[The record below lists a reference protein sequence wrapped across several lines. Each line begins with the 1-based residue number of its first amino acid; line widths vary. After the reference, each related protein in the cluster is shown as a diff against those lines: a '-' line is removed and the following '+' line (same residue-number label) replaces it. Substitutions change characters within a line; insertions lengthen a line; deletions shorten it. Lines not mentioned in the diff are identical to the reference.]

1 MKRKDIIE
9 KLLSEGFSEKT
20 LSRMGD
26 RELLVLVKTVLKEE
40 VVMVS
45 KKSPTAAADIANA
58 KKQNKTIETYEEEM
72 SEEKPSAGLSKE
84 KKSEVVKKVKKGED
98 IGKKGKGFE
107 KIVKKAK
114 ESGADDPEAVAA
126 SAMWKNIQREN
137 EVESWVL
144 NLAEENFSNF
154 TKKSEIMEIISSKV
168 KETSTPMPATKARK
182 GHNGIPEF
190 MSYDAIVSNQP
201 SPSPAQP
208 DIDTPT
214 KPGTPEKPSKPKTPY
229 EPGPGTNPK
238 PKAMGEEKSKK

>member
-26 RELLVLVKTVLKEE
+26 KELTVLAKTVLKEA
-40 VVMVS
+40 VMI
-45 KKSPTAAADIANA
+45 KSGNVKDIENA
-58 KKQNKTIETYEEEM
+58 KKLGKTIETYEEK
-72 SEEKPSAGLSKE
+72 SEEGDENEEWSHVQK
-84 KKSEVVKKVKKGED
+84 
-98 IGKKGKGFE
+98 
-107 KIVKKAK
+107 
-114 ESGADDPEAVAA
+114 
-126 SAMWKNIQREN
+126 EN

-144 NLAEENFSNF
+144 NLAEEKFSNF

-168 KETSTPMPATKARK
+168 KETSTPMPATKAKK
-182 GHNGIPEF
+182 GHNGVPEF
-190 MSYDAIVSNQP
+190 MTYDAIVSTQP
-201 SPSPAQP
+201 APAQP

>member
-26 RELLVLVKTVLKEE
+26 KELTVLAKTVLKEA
-40 VVMVS
+40 VMI
-45 KKSPTAAADIANA
+45 KSGNVKDIENA
-58 KKQNKTIETYEEEM
+58 KKLGKTIETYEEK
-72 SEEKPSAGLSKE
+72 SEEGN
-84 KKSEVVKKVKKGED
+84 EVENEEWSHVQK
-98 IGKKGKGFE
+98 
-107 KIVKKAK
+107 
-114 ESGADDPEAVAA
+114 
-126 SAMWKNIQREN
+126 EN

-144 NLAEENFSNF
+144 NLAEEKFSNF

-168 KETSTPMPATKARK
+168 KETPTPMPATKANK

-190 MSYDAIVSNQP
+190 MSYDAIVSTQP

>member
-26 RELLVLVKTVLKEE
+26 KELTVLAKTVLKEA
-40 VVMVS
+40 VMI
-45 KKSPTAAADIANA
+45 KSGNVKDIENA
-58 KKQNKTIETYEEEM
+58 KKLGKTIETYEEK
-72 SEEKPSAGLSKE
+72 SEEGN
-84 KKSEVVKKVKKGED
+84 EVENEEWSHVQK
-98 IGKKGKGFE
+98 
-107 KIVKKAK
+107 
-114 ESGADDPEAVAA
+114 
-126 SAMWKNIQREN
+126 EN

-144 NLAEENFSNF
+144 NLAEEKFSNF

-168 KETSTPMPATKARK
+168 KETPTPMPATKANK

-190 MSYDAIVSNQP
+190 MSYDAIVSTQ
-201 SPSPAQP
+201 PSPAQP

>member
-26 RELLVLVKTVLKEE
+26 KELSVLAKTVLKET
-40 VVMVS
+40 VMI
-45 KKSPTAAADIANA
+45 KSGNVKDIENA
-58 KKQNKTIETYEEEM
+58 KKLGKTIETYEEKGE
-72 SEEKPSAGLSKE
+72 KE
-84 KKSEVVKKVKKGED
+84 KEVENEEWSHVQK
-98 IGKKGKGFE
+98 
-107 KIVKKAK
+107 
-114 ESGADDPEAVAA
+114 
-126 SAMWKNIQREN
+126 EN

-144 NLAEENFSNF
+144 NLAEEKFSNF

-190 MSYDAIVSNQP
+190 MSYDAIVSTQP

-214 KPGTPEKPSKPKTPY
+214 KPETPEKPSKPKTPY

>member
-26 RELLVLVKTVLKEE
+26 KELAVLAKTVLKEE
-40 VVMVS
+40 DVMIS
-45 KKSPTAAADIANA
+45 KKDPLLQQKVTNA
-58 KKQNKTIETYEEEM
+58 KKSNQTIVTYEEE
-72 SEEKPSAGLSKE
+72 SKE
-84 KKSEVVKKVKKGED
+84 GKS
-98 IGKKGKGFE
+98 
-107 KIVKKAK
+107 K
-114 ESGADDPEAVAA
+114 EEEESNEWSHVQ
-126 SAMWKNIQREN
+126 KEN

-144 NLAEENFSNF
+144 NLAEEKFSNF

-168 KETSTPMPATKARK
+168 KETPTPMPATKANK

-190 MSYDAIVSNQP
+190 MSYDAIVSTQP

>member
-26 RELLVLVKTVLKEE
+26 KELAVLAKTVLKEA
-40 VVMVS
+40 VMI
-45 KKSPTAAADIANA
+45 KSGNIKDIENA
-58 KKQNKTIETYEEEM
+58 KKLGKTIETYEEE
-72 SEEKPSAGLSKE
+72 SEE
-84 KKSEVVKKVKKGED
+84 
-98 IGKKGKGFE
+98 GKDVENEEWSHVQK
-107 KIVKKAK
+107 
-114 ESGADDPEAVAA
+114 
-126 SAMWKNIQREN
+126 EN

-238 PKAMGEEKSKK
+238 PKAMGEEKVKSKK

>member
-26 RELLVLVKTVLKEE
+26 KELTVLAKTVLKEE

-45 KKSPTAAADIANA
+45 KNSPTAAADIANA
-58 KKQNKTIETYEEEM
+58 KKQNKTIETYEEE
-72 SEEKPSAGLSKE
+72 SKE
-84 KKSEVVKKVKKGED
+84 EEEETNEWSHVQK
-98 IGKKGKGFE
+98 
-107 KIVKKAK
+107 
-114 ESGADDPEAVAA
+114 
-126 SAMWKNIQREN
+126 EN

-144 NLAEENFSNF
+144 NLAEEKFSNF
-154 TKKSEIMEIISSKV
+154 TKKSEIMEIIGTKV

-190 MSYDAIVSNQP
+190 MSYDAIVSTQP

>member
-26 RELLVLVKTVLKEE
+26 KELSVLAKTVLKET
-40 VVMVS
+40 VMI
-45 KKSPTAAADIANA
+45 KSSNTAEIENA
-58 KKQNKTIETYEEEM
+58 KKLGKTIETYEEK
-72 SEEKPSAGLSKE
+72 SEEGDEVENKE
-84 KKSEVVKKVKKGED
+84 WSHVQK
-98 IGKKGKGFE
+98 
-107 KIVKKAK
+107 
-114 ESGADDPEAVAA
+114 
-126 SAMWKNIQREN
+126 EN

-144 NLAEENFSNF
+144 NLAEEKFSNF

-190 MSYDAIVSNQP
+190 MSYDAIVSTQP

>member
-26 RELLVLVKTVLKEE
+26 KELSVLAKTVLKET
-40 VVMVS
+40 VMI
-45 KKSPTAAADIANA
+45 KSGNVKDIENA
-58 KKQNKTIETYEEEM
+58 KKLGKTIETYEEKGE
-72 SEEKPSAGLSKE
+72 KE
-84 KKSEVVKKVKKGED
+84 KEVENEEWSHVQK
-98 IGKKGKGFE
+98 
-107 KIVKKAK
+107 
-114 ESGADDPEAVAA
+114 
-126 SAMWKNIQREN
+126 EN

-144 NLAEENFSNF
+144 NLAEEKFSNF

-190 MSYDAIVSNQP
+190 MSYDAIVSTQP

>member
-26 RELLVLVKTVLKEE
+26 KELTVLAKTVLKEA
-40 VVMVS
+40 VMI
-45 KKSPTAAADIANA
+45 KSGNVKDIENA
-58 KKQNKTIETYEEEM
+58 KKLGKTIETYEEK
-72 SEEKPSAGLSKE
+72 SEEGN
-84 KKSEVVKKVKKGED
+84 EVENEEWSHVQK
-98 IGKKGKGFE
+98 
-107 KIVKKAK
+107 
-114 ESGADDPEAVAA
+114 
-126 SAMWKNIQREN
+126 EN

-144 NLAEENFSNF
+144 NLAEEKFSNF

-190 MSYDAIVSNQP
+190 MSYDAIVSTQP

>member
-26 RELLVLVKTVLKEE
+26 KELTVLAKTVLKEA
-40 VVMVS
+40 VMI
-45 KKSPTAAADIANA
+45 KSGNVKDIENA
-58 KKQNKTIETYEEEM
+58 KKLGKTIETYEEK
-72 SEEKPSAGLSKE
+72 SEEGN
-84 KKSEVVKKVKKGED
+84 EVENEEWSHVQK
-98 IGKKGKGFE
+98 
-107 KIVKKAK
+107 
-114 ESGADDPEAVAA
+114 
-126 SAMWKNIQREN
+126 EN

-144 NLAEENFSNF
+144 NLAEEKFSNF

-168 KETSTPMPATKARK
+168 KETSTPMPATKANK

-190 MSYDAIVSNQP
+190 MSYDAIVSTQP

>member
-26 RELLVLVKTVLKEE
+26 KELSVLAKTVLKET
-40 VVMVS
+40 VMI
-45 KKSPTAAADIANA
+45 KSSNTAEIENA
-58 KKQNKTIETYEEEM
+58 KKLGKTIETYEEK
-72 SEEKPSAGLSKE
+72 SEEGD
-84 KKSEVVKKVKKGED
+84 EVENEEWSHVQK
-98 IGKKGKGFE
+98 
-107 KIVKKAK
+107 
-114 ESGADDPEAVAA
+114 
-126 SAMWKNIQREN
+126 EN

-144 NLAEENFSNF
+144 NLAEEKFSNF

-190 MSYDAIVSNQP
+190 MSYDAIVSTQP

>member
-26 RELLVLVKTVLKEE
+26 KELLVLSKTILKEG

-45 KKSPTAAADIANA
+45 KNSPTANADIANA
-58 KKQNKTIETYEEEM
+58 KKQNKTIETYEED
-72 SEEKPSAGLSKE
+72 SKVDEENKE
-84 KKSEVVKKVKKGED
+84 WSHVQK
-98 IGKKGKGFE
+98 
-107 KIVKKAK
+107 
-114 ESGADDPEAVAA
+114 
-126 SAMWKNIQREN
+126 EN

-144 NLAEENFSNF
+144 NLAEEKFSNF
-154 TKKSEIMEIISSKV
+154 TKKSEIMEIIGTKV
-168 KETSTPMPATKARK
+168 KETSTPMPANKARK

-190 MSYDAIVSNQP
+190 MSYDSIVSTQP
-201 SPSPAQP
+201 SPSPGQP

-238 PKAMGEEKSKK
+238 PKAMGEEKNKK

>member
-26 RELLVLVKTVLKEE
+26 KELSVLAKTVLKET
-40 VVMVS
+40 VMI
-45 KKSPTAAADIANA
+45 KSSNTAEIENA
-58 KKQNKTIETYEEEM
+58 KKLGKTIETYEEE
-72 SEEKPSAGLSKE
+72 SGEEK
-84 KKSEVVKKVKKGED
+84 EVENEEWSHVQK
-98 IGKKGKGFE
+98 
-107 KIVKKAK
+107 
-114 ESGADDPEAVAA
+114 
-126 SAMWKNIQREN
+126 EN

-144 NLAEENFSNF
+144 NLAEEKFSNF

-190 MSYDAIVSNQP
+190 MSYDAIVSTQ
-201 SPSPAQP
+201 PSPAQP

>member
-26 RELLVLVKTVLKEE
+26 KELTVLAKTVLKEA
-40 VVMVS
+40 VMI
-45 KKSPTAAADIANA
+45 KSGNVKDIENA
-58 KKQNKTIETYEEEM
+58 KKLGKTIETYEEK
-72 SEEKPSAGLSKE
+72 SEEGDENEEWSHVQK
-84 KKSEVVKKVKKGED
+84 
-98 IGKKGKGFE
+98 
-107 KIVKKAK
+107 
-114 ESGADDPEAVAA
+114 
-126 SAMWKNIQREN
+126 EN

-144 NLAEENFSNF
+144 NLAEEKFSNF

-168 KETSTPMPATKARK
+168 RETSTPMPATKANK
-182 GHNGIPEF
+182 GHNGVPEF
-190 MSYDAIVSNQP
+190 MTYDAIVSTQP
-201 SPSPAQP
+201 APAQP

-229 EPGPGTNPK
+229 EPGPGENPK

>member
-26 RELLVLVKTVLKEE
+26 KELTVLAKTVLKET
-40 VVMVS
+40 VMI
-45 KKSPTAAADIANA
+45 KSSNTAEIENA
-58 KKQNKTIETYEEEM
+58 KKLGKTIETYEEE
-72 SEEKPSAGLSKE
+72 SGEEK
-84 KKSEVVKKVKKGED
+84 EVENEEWSHVQK
-98 IGKKGKGFE
+98 
-107 KIVKKAK
+107 
-114 ESGADDPEAVAA
+114 
-126 SAMWKNIQREN
+126 EN

-144 NLAEENFSNF
+144 NLAEEKFSNF

-190 MSYDAIVSNQP
+190 MSYDAIVSTQP